1 MSATTG
7 SYSRPVS
14 DQQRLAGYVD
24 TWWQA
29 VTDFTDLLEQVPA
42 EQWATPTDLAG
53 WDVRACAAHTAHLES
68 VLAGNPEETADIGE
82 PPHVTGLMGL
92 YTEIGVV
99 NRREHSPEQIVAEI
113 REVTARRHE
122 QLLADPP
129 TDGSAKPEVIF
140 GGVPWSWELL
150 LRNRP
155 LDVWMHEQ
163 DVRRAVGLP
172 GGLGSTAAA
181 HTADYLVESFGF
193 VLARKAGAA
202 PGTTAV
208 LDVEG
213 SPTVAFEVTAND
225 EGKTRGT
232 PLATAPV
239 DPTVTLRMDRES
251 FIVLAGG
258 RRRPAEGAVAVEGD
272 TALAERILGAMATT
286 P

>member
-1 MSATTG
+1 MSDPDGTG
-7 SYSRPVS
+7 AA
-14 DQQRLAGYVD
+14 RLSGYVE

-29 VTDFTDLLEQVPA
+29 VQDFTALLEQVPA
-42 EQWATPTDLAG
+42 EQWTTPTDLAG

-68 VLAGNPEETADIGE
+68 VLAGNPEETADVGE

-99 NRREHSPEQIVAEI
+99 NRRDHSPEQIIGEI

-129 TDGSAKPEVIF
+129 TDPSARPAVVF
-140 GGVPWSWELL
+140 GGVPWTWEVL

-172 GGLGSTAAA
+172 GGLDSAPAE
-181 HTADYLVESFGF
+181 HTATYLTESFGF
-193 VLARKAGAA
+193 VVAKKAAA
-202 PGTTAV
+202 PAGTTAV

-213 SPTVAFEVTAND
+213 SPTIAFVVTARED
-225 EGKTRGT
+225 GKTRGDRL
-232 PLATAPV
+232 PEVPA
-239 DPTVTLRMDRES
+239 DPTVTLRTDRGS
-251 FIVLAGG
+251 FVVLAGG
-258 RRRPAEGAVAVEGD
+258 RRQPADGAVTIEGD
-272 TALAERILGAMATT
+272 RELGERVVAAMATT